1 MGLNRKIKEEQIKSS
16 GRAGLIGIG
25 RWMVSRK
32 ILEVIKE
39 EVKIHQKKVKY
50 GPVEKLMS
58 VVVMIL
64 GGGRGISEINQQV
77 RPEKKLAQ
85 AFGLKG
91 CAEQSVIQ
99 ETLDQ
104 CGEKNIKE
112 MEGALKK
119 IYQEESLGYKH
130 NYQEGMQI
138 LDVDLSG
145 KPCGKKGEAAEK
157 GYFSGEKNLVGRQI
171 GRVVASRYG
180 EIVVERL
187 YPGNTTLVT
196 VQQELVKQAM
206 EVLELDETK
215 RGQTVIRLDAGG
227 GSQDQV
233 NWLEAQ
239 GFVYCTKEY
248 SGKRVMALIPKNI
261 EWIPDPKTDRRD
273 VAFLTA
279 LPTDPPHRRRVAVR
293 CRKKNGQFSYGI
305 IISTI
310 PPRQLMFLTAQPVDR
325 ATDPLAVLL
334 ADVAFYDQRGG
345 GVETAF
351 RGSKEGL
358 QITRRHKKRF
368 FGQFMLL
375 LLEQLAFNLL
385 VWSRRALV
393 AAGFSQIA
401 SFGPLRLIHSL
412 SQIPGILILT
422 SRGCLAEIRLCRDHP
437 FSSSLAKTLPQLL
450 PAEQRVLI
458 LAKN

>member
-1 MGLNRKIKEEQIKSS
+1 MGLKRKIEEGQIKSS
-16 GRAGLIGIG
+16 ARAGLIGIG
-25 RWMVSRK
+25 LWILSRK
-32 ILEVIKE
+32 IKEVIKE
-39 EVKIHQKKVKY
+39 QVKIKQKVVKY
-50 GPVEKLMS
+50 EAVEKLMS

-64 GGGRGISEINQQV
+64 GGGRGINAINQEV
-77 RPEKKLAQ
+77 RPEKKLVQ

-99 ETLDQ
+99 ETLDR
-104 CGEKNIKE
+104 CGEENIKE
-112 MEGALKK
+112 MEEALKK
-119 IYQEESLGYKH
+119 IYQGESLGYRH
-130 NYQEGMQI
+130 NYQAGVQI

-145 KPCGKKGEAAEK
+145 KPCGKKGEQAEK

-187 YPGNTTLVT
+187 YPGNATLVT
-196 VQQELVKQAM
+196 VQQELIKHAV
-206 EVLELDETK
+206 EVLELDAAK
-215 RGQTVIRLDAGG
+215 RGQTLIRLDAGG

-233 NWLEAQ
+233 KWLEEQ

-248 SGKRVMALIPKNI
+248 SGKRVMALIPKDI
-261 EWIPDPKTDRRD
+261 DWIPDPKTDGRE
-273 VAFLTA
+273 VAFLAA

-293 CRKKNGQFSYGI
+293 CRKKNGHFSYGI

-310 PPRQLMFLTAQPVDR
+310 PPRQLMFLTRQPVDR
-325 ATDPLAVLL
+325 ATDPLVVLF

-393 AAGFSQIA
+393 AAGFSHIA

-412 SQIPGILILT
+412 SQIPGILILN
-422 SRGCLAEIRLCRDHP
+422 SRGRLAEIRLCRDHP
-437 FSSSLAKTLPQLL
+437 FSSPLAKTLSQLL
-450 PAEQRVLI
+450 PSEQRVLI